1 MNLSDW
7 LKQTFTHISLEKQ
20 LVKNGQTLVIP
31 DICIELTY
39 GLLSTNDLEE
49 FSKLVFHLAPAGVI
63 VDKIDPEYYEGRIL
77 LLRNYLTKHLL
88 EDKSFMKFLNVL
100 ERRDAKHWLKDSG
113 KSVEVKQ
120 DKEDNSISIK
130 FEVKE

>member
-49 FSKLVFHLAPAGVI
+49 FSKLVFHLAPTGIV
-63 VDKIDPEYYEGRIL
+63 VDKIDPDYYEGKIL
-77 LLRNYLTKHLL
+77 LLRNYLTKHMM
-88 EDKSFMKFLNVL
+88 EDKSFVKYLNVL
-100 ERRDAKHWLKDSG
+100 ERRDAKHWLKDTG
-113 KSVEVKQ
+113 KSATATINKDTNEV
-120 DKEDNSISIK
+120 IVT